1 MADPDACQEF
11 LTRLDQAPASNVAL
25 RKTMQT
31 LAPWDLKKMISAPDP
46 LHAEHVLS
54 VFCCGVESL
63 DNWLKQRAMK
73 IS

>member
-1 MADPDACQEF
+1 
-11 LTRLDQAPASNVAL
+11 
-25 RKTMQT
+25 
-31 LAPWDLKKMISAPDP
+31 MISGPVP

-73 IS
+73 NQLTGAS